1 MTSIIYI
8 FIYSANGL
16 HVYIHS
22 CNEDAE
28 WEPQTIGDCT
38 GDPVILVTDYPPLVV
53 EEAKNAEVCS
63 L

>member
-1 MTSIIYI
+1 MTCIFYI
-8 FIYSANGL
+8 FIYSANSL
-16 HVYIHS
+16 YVYIYS

-28 WEPQTIGDCT
+28 WEPQTIGECT
-38 GDPVILVTDYPPLVV
+38 GDPVILITDYPPLVV

>member
-1 MTSIIYI
+1 M
-8 FIYSANGL
+8 
-16 HVYIHS
+16 HVYIYS

-38 GDPVILVTDYPPLVV
+38 GDPVILITDYPPLVV
-53 EEAKNAEVCS
+53 EEAKNAEVWT